1 MTEQQMTNQ
10 QQPTVPKKVVRMIV
24 AAALMGF
31 AGIMSET
38 AMNVTFPK
46 LSQIFHVSMETLAW
60 VTTIYLLMVAIMM
73 TLSAYLRRRF
83 SQRQLFLASVGIFVI
98 GTLIG
103 GTAVTF
109 PILLVGRVLQGVA
122 AGIALPL
129 TFNIILEQVPLA
141 KLGTWMGFGSLVVS
155 IAPSIGPTYGG
166 LLVDSLGWRAIFF
179 FVLLLVAVSFFLG
192 ITSFEKKEPIDKT
205 AKLDWLQFLLLACS
219 LTTSLIFV
227 SGLETG
233 KVNLPV
239 LVLFFATFFL
249 FIWKSLTSKQEF
261 LNIRLFAKPVFLYAI
276 IPFVLYQF
284 ANIGGNYLIPN
295 YLQLGFGVS
304 SILAGFALLP
314 GSLLAALLNPWFG
327 KLYDERGAKLPL
339 YLGNLLFTISL
350 LVMCLFAH
358 SLGMVLLTIIYVIF
372 SFGRVMAFGNIQ
384 TTTIAHLSKEEGPH
398 ALALFQM
405 MNQYGGSIGTAVVAL
420 ISSSQANIKDAF
432 QQTNLLFITFGL
444 VSFGLFFL
452 MFRTKEYTAP
462 VQTEKPSNEI

>member
-1 MTEQQMTNQ
+1 MIMTQTTT
-10 QQPTVPKKVVRMIV
+10 TVSKQVIKMIV

-46 LSQIFHVSMETLAW
+46 LSQIFEVSMETLAW

-83 SQRQLFLASVGIFVI
+83 SERQLFLASVSIFVL
-98 GTLIG
+98 GTLVG
-103 GTAVTF
+103 GTAQTF
-109 PILLVGRVLQGVA
+109 
-122 AGIALPL
+122 
-129 TFNIILEQVPLA
+129 
-141 KLGTWMGFGSLVVS
+141 
-155 IAPSIGPTYGG
+155 
-166 LLVDSLGWRAIFF
+166 AIFF
-179 FVLLLVAVSFFLG
+179 LTLLLVAVSFFLG

-205 AKLDWLQFLLLACS
+205 AKLDVWQFLLLAS
-219 LTTSLIFV
+219 ALTTSLVVV
-227 SGLETG
+227 SELETG
-233 KVNLPV
+233 QLNVPV
-239 LVLFFATFFL
+239 LLAFVVSLGL
-249 FIWKSLTSKQEF
+249 FIWKSLTSKREF
-261 LNIRLFAKPVFLYAI
+261 LNIRLFAKPVFLLAI
-276 IPFVLYQF
+276 IPFVLLQF

-314 GSLLAALLNPWFG
+314 GSLFAALLNPWFG

-350 LVMCLFAH
+350 LVMCLLAH
-358 SLGMVLLTIIYVIF
+358 SLGMVLLTIIYVVF

-384 TTTIAHLSKEEGPH
+384 TTTIAHLKKEDGPH

-420 ISSSQANIKDAF
+420 ISSGQADIKDAF
-432 QQTNLLFITFGL
+432 QQTNLLFFSFGL
-444 VSFGLFFL
+444 VSFVLFFL
-452 MFRTKEYTAP
+452 MFRTKEYMTP
-462 VQTEKPSNEI
+462 SQTKE

>member
-179 FVLLLVAVSFFLG
+179 FVLLLVAVSFFLA
-192 ITSFEKKEPIDKT
+192 S
-205 AKLDWLQFLLLACS
+205 
-219 LTTSLIFV
+219 
-227 SGLETG
+227 
-233 KVNLPV
+233 
-239 LVLFFATFFL
+239 LVLKKKNPST
-249 FIWKSLTSKQEF
+249 KQ
-261 LNIRLFAKPVFLYAI
+261 
-276 IPFVLYQF
+276 
-284 ANIGGNYLIPN
+284 PN
-295 YLQLGFGVS
+295 
-304 SILAGFALLP
+304 
-314 GSLLAALLNPWFG
+314 
-327 KLYDERGAKLPL
+327 
-339 YLGNLLFTISL
+339 
-350 LVMCLFAH
+350 
-358 SLGMVLLTIIYVIF
+358 
-372 SFGRVMAFGNIQ
+372 
-384 TTTIAHLSKEEGPH
+384 
-398 ALALFQM
+398 
-405 MNQYGGSIGTAVVAL
+405 SIGY
-420 ISSSQANIKDAF
+420 NF
-432 QQTNLLFITFGL
+432 
-444 VSFGLFFL
+444 
-452 MFRTKEYTAP
+452 YY
-462 VQTEKPSNEI
+462 

>member
-1 MTEQQMTNQ
+1 MTQTTT
-10 QQPTVPKKVVRMIV
+10 TVPKQVIKMIV

-46 LSQIFHVSMETLAW
+46 LSQIFEVSMETLAW

-83 SQRQLFLASVGIFVI
+83 SERQLFLASVSIFVL
-98 GTLIG
+98 GTLVG
-103 GTAVTF
+103 GTAQTF
-109 PILLVGRVLQGVA
+109 AILLVARVLQGIA

-179 FVLLLVAVSFFLG
+179 LTLLLVAVSFFLG

-205 AKLDWLQFLLLACS
+205 AKLDVWQFLLLAS
-219 LTTSLIFV
+219 ALTTSLVVV
-227 SGLETG
+227 SELETG
-233 KVNLPV
+233 QLNIPV
-239 LVLFFATFFL
+239 LLAFVVSLGL
-249 FIWKSLTSKQEF
+249 FIWKSLTSKREF
-261 LNIRLFAKPVFLYAI
+261 LNIRLFAKPVFLLAI
-276 IPFVLYQF
+276 IPFVLLQF

-304 SILAGFALLP
+304 SILAGFTLLP
-314 GSLLAALLNPWFG
+314 GSLFAALLNPWFG

-350 LVMCLFAH
+350 LVMCLLAH
-358 SLGMVLLTIIYVIF
+358 SLGMVLLTIIYVLF

-384 TTTIAHLSKEEGPH
+384 TTTIAHLKKEDGPH

-420 ISSSQANIKDAF
+420 ISSSQADIKDAF
-432 QQTNLLFITFGL
+432 QQTNLLFISFGL
-444 VSFGLFFL
+444 VSFVLFFL
-452 MFRTKEYTAP
+452 MFRTKEYITP
-462 VQTEKPSNEI
+462 SQTKE